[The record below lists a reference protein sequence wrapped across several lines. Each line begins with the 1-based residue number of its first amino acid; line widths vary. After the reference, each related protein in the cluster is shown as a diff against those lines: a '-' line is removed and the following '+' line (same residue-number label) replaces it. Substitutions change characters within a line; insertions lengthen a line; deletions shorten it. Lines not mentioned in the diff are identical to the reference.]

1 MNLLVVHNKLA
12 TASFVLSGIS
22 PVRML
27 SNTLTF
33 LGWQPTVEIATNPV
47 FSCAIQ
53 NLKSF
58 SGSKLNVSDN
68 IHSWRGREI
77 SYVSIANLVVLIATG
92 NE

>member
-12 TASFVLSGIS
+12 IASFVLSGIS

-33 LGWQPTVEIATNPV
+33 PGWHPTLEIATNPV
-47 FSCAIQ
+47 ISCAIKRI
-53 NLKSF
+53 LF
-58 SGSKLNVSDN
+58 SGSKFNVSDN